1 MDPDTEV
8 IINAINHSGVA
19 LALLNLGTAQSDK
32 RNLGG
37 AQEKFQDLLG
47 ENHPGRW
54 WCRTTSRSQSCLCI
68 VDRDFRAVIL
78 QISKL
83 SWLFR
88 RWLMSAFWYI
98 EVVFRSVW
106 ATWGCR

>member
-32 RNLGG
+32 RDLDG

-47 ENHPGRW
+47 ENHPGR
-54 WCRTTSRSQSCLCI
+54 
-68 VDRDFRAVIL
+68 
-78 QISKL
+78 
-83 SWLFR
+83 
-88 RWLMSAFWYI
+88 
-98 EVVFRSVW
+98 
-106 ATWGCR
+106 